1 MIYTEKQ
8 GKSAKRIMFLALF
21 SMFLWMNAYSQSGT
35 SLITGTISDG
45 QGNIVPGASV
55 ALISEQNGRR
65 TTMTNESGVYTFA
78 SIQPGSYKIE
88 VEAKGFK
95 KSSLSTFQALVDKP
109 TTINITLEV
118 GQVTETVNVDTT
130 GIENVVNTQ
139 DASLGNN
146 FVSKQIENLPLNGR
160 NVAALLSLQSAVTPD
175 GSVAGGRRDQAN
187 ITLDGVD
194 VNDQQT
200 GQDIT
205 GLNAFTAVLRVNP
218 DSVDEFRVTTS
229 NPDASKG
236 RSSGAQISLI
246 TKAGTNQFNGALYEY
261 HRNTATTA
269 NDFFNNKAG
278 RYIATD
284 ANVIKGLNKVGDLK
298 VPRPKLIRNLFG
310 GRLGGPIVKDRL
322 FFFYNYEGMREA
334 KETSIIQIV
343 PLPSLG
349 AGNLKFFDNLGNP
362 YTLTP
367 AQINALTVT
376 SGSLAGPVVDINP
389 VSLAVLASAAN
400 RYKANDTTVGDGI
413 NTSGFRFNSPTP
425 VKQNAHTARFDWL
438 LTNDQKHQLSLRGNY
453 QQDLVN
459 TFQQFPDT
467 PAPGTWSH
475 PLGIAATYTWL
486 VSNSMTNRFSFGLTR
501 LAFSNQGDS
510 AEPNI
515 SFRDIYVPARFQR
528 TFNRVNPTYNF
539 TDDFTWLKGNHNL
552 QFGTN
557 ARIIRNKLT
566 NFGQAFDTA
575 VANFGFYASSGNSV
589 LTPVNEY
596 LRATTGDP
604 TRSVN
609 SAWQRSVQSGLT
621 ALLGRL
627 SQYTANFVFGL
638 DGKPVASGSP
648 TVREWATEEYDFYGQ
663 DVWKFKPNLTLTL
676 GLRYGLSMP
685 VYETQG
691 FQVAPNIPLQEY
703 LQRRIA
709 ASAQGT
715 NYDEP
720 LILDL
725 VGPKNNKPG
734 FYGLDKNNFQ
744 PRIAVAWS
752 PDFKSGWLHKLFGN
766 ENDSVF
772 RGGFAITND
781 YFGQQLAVTFDAAN
795 TLGFATARN
804 ISANTY
810 NLTTNPAPLYTGSN
824 MAIRTLPNI
833 TAPANLVFP
842 QQQPANNSRRIET
855 SLDTNL
861 VSPINYSWNV
871 SYGRKLPMGA
881 YIDVSYI
888 GRSARNLL
896 ATRDVFAPNNLTD
909 PKSGQTWYQAATI
922 LELQRRAGVSVSQV
936 QNLPFFENFY
946 TPGSLT
952 TILNGFGAGYA
963 PGTSNTQAVY
973 LAQTDFVGGNDW
985 SSMQDLLDAVSGKR
999 LFYQS
1004 QYGALTSFGTIASS
1018 DYHAMAVSV
1027 RQRLK
1032 GLTWDLNYTWSHSM
1046 DDASGLQN
1054 AGTFGSA
1061 FILNALRQTDN
1072 RANSDF
1078 DLTHIL
1084 NFNSVWD
1091 IPVGKGQKYFS
1102 SMNKVVNGIFGGWQL
1117 STIYRYNSG
1126 FPVNNAV
1133 AVTANGARFFDDSGW
1148 VTNWNIKSGVVRIKD
1163 LQSST
1168 NPISRVIN
1176 NFGDQVPNLFTNIKG
1191 AYNSFRS
1198 PLPGES
1204 GDRNQ
1209 IRFEGFM
1216 TLDAGL
1222 TKSFGTP
1229 WSENHKISVRWD
1241 VFNVTNSAF
1250 FTGLASTAVGYQP
1263 DKGSPSAA
1271 WANLTTQQGNPRIMQ
1286 FALRY
1291 DF

>member
-1 MIYTEKQ
+1 MYSKLV
-8 GKSAKRIMFLALF
+8 KRTVFLLF
-21 SMFLWMNAYSQSGT
+21 FSIFLSLSVYSQSGT
-35 SLITGTISDG
+35 SSITGTISDG
-45 QGNIVPGASV
+45 AGNIVPGATV
-55 ALISEQNGRR
+55 ALISEQNSRR
-65 TTMTNESGVYTFA
+65 TTVTNESGVYTFA
-78 SIQPGSYKIE
+78 SVQPGSYKIE
-88 VEAKGFK
+88 VEAQGFK
-95 KSSLSTFQALVDKP
+95 KSSLSAFSALVDKA
-109 TTINITLEV
+109 TTINVTLEV

-130 GIENVVNTQ
+130 GIENIINTQ
-139 DASLGNN
+139 DASIGNN

-205 GLNAFTAVLRVNP
+205 GNNAFTAVLRVNP

-246 TKAGTNQFNGALYEY
+246 TKSGTNEFSGALYEY

-278 RYIATD
+278 DYIATD
-284 ANVIKGLNKVGDLK
+284 TNVINGRNVVGEDR

-310 GRLGGPIVKDRL
+310 GRLGGPIIKDRL
-322 FFFYNYEGMREA
+322 FFFYNFEGMREA
-334 KETSIIQIV
+334 KETSVQRLV

-349 AGNLKFFDNLGNP
+349 AGNLKFFDNLGNAI
-362 YTLTP
+362 TLTP
-367 AQINALTVT
+367 TQINALVVS
-376 SGSLAGPVVDINP
+376 SGTAAGQVVDINP
-389 VSLAVLASAAN
+389 LALAQLSAAAN
-400 RYKANDTTVGDGI
+400 RYAANDTSIGDGI
-413 NTSGFRFNSPTP
+413 NTSGFRFNSSTG
-425 VKQNAHTARFDWL
+425 VKQNAHTARFDWI
-438 LTNDQKHQLSLRGNY
+438 LTSDQKHQLSFRGNY
-453 QQDLVN
+453 QQDLADGIR
-459 TFQQFPDT
+459 QFPDT
-467 PAPGTWSH
+467 PSPATWSH
-475 PLGIAATYTWL
+475 PLGIAATHTWL

-501 LAFSNQGDS
+501 LAFSNQADS
-510 AEPNI
+510 SDPNL
-515 SFRDIYVPARFQR
+515 SYRDVFAPARFVR
-528 TFNRVNPTYNF
+528 EFSRVNPTYNF

-557 ARIIRNKLT
+557 LRFIKNGIT
-566 NFGQAFDTA
+566 NFAQAFDTGQ
-575 VANFGFYASSGNSV
+575 ANFGFYEGSGNSV
-589 LTPVNEY
+589 LVPVSEF
-596 LRATTGDP
+596 LKTTTGDAN
-604 TRSVN
+604 RDIGA
-609 SAWQRSVQSGLT
+609 AWTRSVQSGLS

-627 SQYTANFVFGL
+627 SQYTANYNFQL
-638 DGKPVASGSP
+638 DGNPFPAGAP
-648 TVREWATEEYDFYGQ
+648 TFREWATEEYDVYAQ
-663 DVWKFKPNLTLTL
+663 DIWKARPNLTLTL
-676 GLRYGLSMP
+676 GLRYGISMP

-691 FQVAPNIPLQEY
+691 FQVAPNIPLQKYFED
-703 LQRRIA
+703 RVA
-709 ASAQGT
+709 ASAKGQ
-715 NYDEP
+715 NYDVP

-725 VGPKNNKPG
+725 AGRANNRPD
-734 FYGLDKNNFQ
+734 FYKTDKNNFQ
-744 PRIAVAWS
+744 PRVAAAWS
-752 PDFKSGWLHKLFGN
+752 PNFKSGFLNKIFGN
-766 ENDSVF
+766 ENDTVF

-795 TLGFATARN
+795 TLGFATSRTVP
-804 ISANTY
+804 ANTY
-810 NLTTNPAPLYTGSN
+810 NITNRPAPLYSGIN
-824 MAIRTLPNI
+824 MAIRPLPNI

-842 QQQPANNSRRIET
+842 QQQPANNARRIET

-871 SYGRKLPMGA
+871 SLGRKLPKGA
-881 YIDVSYI
+881 YLDVSYI
-888 GRSARNLL
+888 GRAARNLL
-896 ATRDVFAPNNLTD
+896 ATRDVMAPNNLTD
-909 PKSGQTWYQAATI
+909 PVSGQTYYQAASYV
-922 LELQRRAGVSVSQV
+922 ELQRRAGTPIAQL
-936 QNLPFFENFY
+936 QNQPFFENLW
-946 TPGSLT
+946 TPGSLVALKSGTPYPVGT
-952 TILNGFGAGYA
+952 T
-963 PGTSNTQAVY
+963 NTQAIY
-973 LAQTDFVGGNDW
+973 LAMNGEVGGNDW
-985 SSMQDLLDAVSGKR
+985 SSMQTLLDNRSGKR
-999 LFYQS
+999 LFHQS
-1004 QYGALTSFGTIASS
+1004 QYAALTSFGTIASS
-1018 DYHAMAVSV
+1018 DYHAMAVSI

-1032 GLTWDLNYTWSHSM
+1032 GVTWDLNYTWSHSM

-1061 FILNALRQTDN
+1061 FIVNALRQEDN

-1084 NFNSVWD
+1084 NFNSVWEL
-1091 IPVGKGQKYFS
+1091 PVGKGQRYFS
-1102 SMNKVVNGIFGGWQL
+1102 SMNKVLNGIFGGWQL

-1126 FPVNNAV
+1126 FPVANSI
-1133 AVTANGARFFDDSGW
+1133 AVTANGTRFFDDSGW

-1168 NPISRVIN
+1168 NPIGRVTN
-1176 NFGDQVPNLFTNIKG
+1176 KFGDQVPNLFTDVNG

-1222 TKSFGTP
+1222 AKSFGSP
-1229 WSENHKISVRWD
+1229 WSENHRMSIRWD

-1250 FTGLASTAVGYQP
+1250 LTGLASTAVGYQP
-1263 DKGSPSAA
+1263 DKGTPSAA
-1271 WANLTTQQGNPRIMQ
+1271 WANLTTQQGTARVMQ